1 MIGKEMTLPSGK
13 KVRVYGTKA
22 EAPAAPR
29 KAAYVDPETGSLA
42 DVVKAL
48 VDAGLMEAPMSAPEA
63 PKRKP
68 GRPRKNKEA

>member
-42 DVVKAL
+42 DVVKSL
-48 VDAGLMEAPMSAPEA
+48 VDAGLMENPPADAPA

-68 GRPRKNKEA
+68 GRPKKTEN